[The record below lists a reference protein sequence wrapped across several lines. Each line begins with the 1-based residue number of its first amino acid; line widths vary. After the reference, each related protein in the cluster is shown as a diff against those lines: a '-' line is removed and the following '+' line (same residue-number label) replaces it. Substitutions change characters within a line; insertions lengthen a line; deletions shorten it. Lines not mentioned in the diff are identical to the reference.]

1 MSWPDVVLLVA
12 AGFFAGFLAGTIGIG
27 GGSVF
32 VPAMT
37 IGLGVSQAAAQGTS
51 LVAIVP
57 TAIVSTITHFREGNV
72 LPEAAL
78 WMGVG
83 GVGGG
88 VVGALIAVEIPGP
101 ILARIWGGFLVFT
114 AYRLAVQAL
123 RSKPNSPG

>member
-1 MSWPDVVLLVA
+1 MSWADVLLIA
-12 AGFFAGFLAGTIGIG
+12 AGFGAGFLAGTIGIG

-32 VPAMT
+32 VPTMT
-37 IGLGVSQAAAQGTS
+37 IGLGTSQAVAQGTS

-57 TAIVSTITHFREGNV
+57 TAIVSTITHLREGNV
-72 LPEAAL
+72 IPEAAV

-88 VVGALIAVEIPGP
+88 VVGALIAVEVPGP
-101 ILARIWGGFLVFT
+101 ILARIWGAFLVFT

-123 RSKPNSPG
+123 RPKPANAG